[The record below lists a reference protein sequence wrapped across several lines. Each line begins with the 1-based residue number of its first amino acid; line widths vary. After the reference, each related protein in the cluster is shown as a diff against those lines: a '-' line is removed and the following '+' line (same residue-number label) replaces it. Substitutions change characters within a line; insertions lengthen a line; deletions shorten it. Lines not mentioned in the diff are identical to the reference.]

1 MIVNKMIMTMTMMMT
16 MMTIMMTMMM
26 MTMMTMTMLT
36 LLMTVPWHHAHALEL
51 PFLALELGT
60 GLVGLHV
67 TDLAAAL
74 QIQVRLQLLLLAAL
88 LGAQLLLLLVPLDPP
103 ELFLDPLFSFF
114 ISSFTWSSIVA
125 N

>member
-67 TDLAAAL
+67 TDLAAGPAL
-74 QIQVRLQLLLLAAL
+74 QLQVRLQLLLLLAAL
-88 LGAQLLLLLVPLDPP
+88 LDALHKIMPK
-103 ELFLDPLFSFF
+103 
-114 ISSFTWSSIVA
+114 A
-125 N
+125 